1 MIVVGE
7 FVVVAT
13 QAESCQVRG
22 WVVEGNGKGR
32 VFFNGDGKPAAVDEK
47 LPIKWKE
54 NEYKCVVI
62 LLK

>member
-47 LPIKWKE
+47 LPIK
-54 NEYKCVVI
+54 
-62 LLK
+62 